1 MAAKR
6 KLARGSARA
15 TIDHDE
21 IRSWIEEHGGHP
33 SVVKRTRGQRG
44 PGILR
49 VDFPGYSGEDTLEPI
64 EWDEFFDI
72 FEQQRLAFLYQDETG
87 AGRPTRFNKF
97 VQREPLGFEDSGSPR
112 APVRGRRS
120 TGARATAKRP
130 TAARATAK
138 RRTTGRAPAKRAT
151 GRAAAK
157 KTAKA
162 STRRTTRGRASAS

>member
-1 MAAKR
+1 MSESKQ
-6 KLARGSARA
+6 
-15 TIDHDE
+15 TTDHDE
-21 IRSWIEEHGGHP
+21 IRKWVEERGGQPAHVR
-33 SVVKRTRGQRG
+33 STAKGNDVGL
-44 PGILR
+44 LR
-49 VDFPGYSGEDTLEPI
+49 ISFPGYDDEDDANLEPI